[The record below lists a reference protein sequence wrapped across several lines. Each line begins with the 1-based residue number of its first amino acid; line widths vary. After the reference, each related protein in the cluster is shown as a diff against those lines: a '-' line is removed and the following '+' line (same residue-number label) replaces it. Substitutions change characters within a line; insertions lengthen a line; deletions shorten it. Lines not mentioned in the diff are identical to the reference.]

1 VPSGSADRDCAQVM
15 LMRHAKRGE
24 DRAQTRFATAA
35 ATGSSNAKP
44 TSGLDVLTEVGHTDA
59 VIAQQDVG

>member
-1 VPSGSADRDCAQVM
+1 M